1 MQFPNLEIVRA
12 NNLEEIGAKTVQI
25 IDALSPD
32 ATVAVSGG
40 TTYRKILQ
48 VWREGLGPTRV
59 KLFPVDERMVP
70 FESPESNWGMIQQR
84 LLEPL
89 DWPQSKRCFLKNV
102 GEDAAMGYE
111 RLLRSIFHGPM
122 PQFDLVFLGVGAD
135 GHTASLFPGG
145 QYLND
150 NQSWVLQTSGPAP
163 PRDRITLGMGA
174 ICAAREVII
183 IVTGEEKRPLVDR
196 MLAGDEVLPIV
207 KVLRHP
213 VKKLLFLDRSA
224 AGDDWNESM
233 GS

>member
-12 NNLEEIGAKTVQI
+12 KNIEEIGVETVRI
-25 IDALSPD
+25 IEALSPD

-70 FESPESNWGMIQQR
+70 LESPDSNWGMIQQR

-102 GEDAAMGYE
+102 AEDAAIGYE
-111 RLLRSIFHGPM
+111 RLLRSMFHGPM
-122 PQFDLVFLGVGAD
+122 PQFDLVFLGVGTD

-150 NQSWVLQTSGPAP
+150 NQSWVLQTSSLAP
-163 PRDRITLGMGA
+163 PKDRITLGMGT
-174 ICAAREVII
+174 ICAACKVVII
-183 IVTGEEKRPLVDR
+183 
-196 MLAGDEVLPIV
+196 
-207 KVLRHP
+207 
-213 VKKLLFLDRSA
+213 
-224 AGDDWNESM
+224 
-233 GS
+233 

>member
-1 MQFPNLEIVRA
+1 LQFPNLKIVRA
-12 NNLEEIGAKTVQI
+12 NNLEEIGLKTVQI
-25 IDALSPD
+25 IDAFSPD

-59 KLFPVDERMVP
+59 KVFPVDERMVP

-89 DWPQSKRCFLKNV
+89 DWPQSKRCFLKSM
-102 GEDAAMGYE
+102 GEDAATGYE

-150 NQSWVLQTSGPAP
+150 NQSWVLQTSSPAP
-163 PRDRITLGMGA
+163 PKDRITLGMGA
-174 ICAAREVII
+174 ICAARQVVI
-183 IVTGEEKRPLVDR
+183 IVTGEEKRPVVQQ
-196 MLAGDEVLPIV
+196 MLKGDEVMPIV

-213 VKKLLFLDRSA
+213 VKKLLLLDRSA
-224 AGDDWNESM
+224 AEE
-233 GS
+233 